1 MDLLQT
7 GLWTLANSLL
17 DRAERARWGSSLLIE
32 GFTSDFAIFLPCSGS
47 KLARHLTQF
56 CYPKAE
62 KAGSKDAFEK
72 AYFSVSIVGW
82 IQWQPKKGITNQW
95 SPPLSNEAKSLV
107 LCKAFTE
114 FKTGIHA
121 YSSRGWLFYYRSRTR
136 TGAASHFLTAEVHSY
151 FLFKE
156 RKDLNTIP

>member
-1 MDLLQT
+1 M
-7 GLWTLANSLL
+7 G
-17 DRAERARWGSSLLIE
+17 
-32 GFTSDFAIFLPCSGS
+32 
-47 KLARHLTQF
+47 QF

-72 AYFSVSIVGW
+72 ADAGW

-121 YSSRGWLFYYRSRTR
+121 YSSILDLEQGRARQAILLQQKYILTFYLKKGKTPTSNEI
-136 TGAASHFLTAEVHSY
+136 AESQ
-151 FLFKE
+151 
-156 RKDLNTIP
+156 